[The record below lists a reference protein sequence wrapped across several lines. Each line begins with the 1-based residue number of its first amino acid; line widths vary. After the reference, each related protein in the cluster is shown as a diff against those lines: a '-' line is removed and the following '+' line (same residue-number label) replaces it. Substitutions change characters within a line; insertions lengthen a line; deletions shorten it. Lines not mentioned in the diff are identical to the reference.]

1 MEHGPVD
8 VIAIATGEPRFD
20 GSVLAELE
28 RLAEA
33 GTIRVLDA
41 MVVVKD
47 EDGAA
52 YGVDLEDLPEEEK
65 AKLGFIETGTRGMFD
80 AEDAAALMEGMVAG
94 STVAAFAIEHVWAI
108 GLANAFYNA
117 GAEVATSFRVPA
129 PVVSELYAAIAAG
142 K

>member
-8 VIAIATGEPRFD
+8 VLILAAGEPKFD

-28 RLAEA
+28 RLAAA

-41 MVVVKD
+41 MLLVKED
-47 EDGAA
+47 ENTVIGMDI
-52 YGVDLEDLPEEEK
+52 EDLPDAEK

-80 AEDAAALMEGMVAG
+80 ADDSAAMAEGMVPG
-94 STVAAFAIEHVWAI
+94 SAVLALAIEHAWAAQ
-108 GLANAFYNA
+108 LATDMMNA
-117 GAEVATSFRVPA
+117 GIEIAASFRVPA
-129 PVVSELYAAIAAG
+129 ADVDAAFSAVAA